1 MKISIDSLHPLVLN
15 VGLSM
20 HYADWNWKN
29 VSSPFTRIYYVTEG
43 YAKIE
48 LAKGIYLLR
57 PNHMYLIPAFT
68 KHNCICNSYF
78 CHYYLH
84 IYEEHQQG
92 YSIYDEWDFPI
103 EISCD
108 ELDLPLIKHLCEIN
122 PHMKLPKPDP
132 ISYDNQ
138 PTLIQNVLKNKQRS
152 FYDKVESRGIVYQL
166 LSRFIKHAQ
175 QKAKNQDGRIEKVL
189 SYIHNHLYE
198 PIELNTLAEIACL
211 SKDHFIRLFKH
222 ETCTTPLQFINQKKI
237 EKAQLLLVT
246 EDMPVKDIAF
256 TVGFDDYSY
265 FNRLFRKMTGTTPKE
280 YKLSYH

>member
-29 VSSPFTRIYYVTEG
+29 VSSPFTRIYYVTAG

-48 LAKGIYLLR
+48 LSKGTYLLK

-68 KHNCICNSYF
+68 KHNCICESYF
-78 CHYYLH
+78 SHYYLH

-103 EISCD
+103 EIACD
-108 ELDLPLIKHLCEIN
+108 KLDLPLIKHLCEIN
-122 PHMKLPKPDP
+122 PHMKLAKPDP
-132 ISYDNQ
+132 QSYDNQ

-166 LSRFIKHAQ
+166 LSRFIKHGQ
-175 QKAKNQDGRIEKVL
+175 QKSKNQDGRIEKVL

-222 ETCTTPLQFINQKKI
+222 ETSTTPLQFINQKKI

-265 FNRLFRKMTGTTPKE
+265 FNRLFRKMTGVTPKE
-280 YKLSYH
+280 YKHSYH